1 MDYRKF
7 MVKNFVGLGGV
18 KLATMGKDGKFKP
31 ARTISWLKAG
41 PRIFLVFLLYGILK
55 LITGVFLTI
64 WEIPMLALVAF
75 CLYAGFIY
83 AQKYPLEEWEK
94 NDVEKNL

>member
-31 ARTISWLKAG
+31 ARTISWLKAS
-41 PRIFLVFLLYGILK
+41 PRTFFVFILYGIQK
-55 LITGVFLTI
+55 IMTGGLFTFWDVPL
-64 WEIPMLALVAF
+64 LALIVF

>member
-7 MVKNFVGLGGV
+7 MVKNFIGLGGV
-18 KLATMGKDGKFKP
+18 KLATMDKDGKFKP
-31 ARTISWLKAG
+31 AKTISWLKSG
-41 PRIFLVFLLYGILK
+41 PRTFLAFVLYGVFKI
-55 LITGVFLTI
+55 ITGDSFTI
-64 WEIPMLALVAF
+64 LDITLLALVVF

-83 AQKYPLEEWEK
+83 ARKHPLEEWEK